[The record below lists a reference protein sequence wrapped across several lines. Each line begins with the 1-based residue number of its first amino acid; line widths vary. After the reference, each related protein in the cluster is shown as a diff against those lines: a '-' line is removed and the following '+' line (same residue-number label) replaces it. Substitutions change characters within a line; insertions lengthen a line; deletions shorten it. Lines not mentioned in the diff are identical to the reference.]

1 MNTDNHGE
9 DNSQFRRRR
18 LPSLN
23 ALRCFEAAARLE
35 NFSRA
40 AEALCLTHGAI
51 SRAVRSLE
59 EEFGCA
65 LFERR
70 GQRVFLSA
78 AGRRLL
84 DGTGQAL
91 DLIER
96 TSDALRA
103 EAGPTALVLSCE
115 PTLLMRWLIPRI
127 AGFMAEQP
135 PLSIQLVAGGGP
147 FAFGRGIDLAIRRN
161 DFPWPP
167 GSHAHWLFDEQ
178 VGPVCRAG
186 DATRHIQAGKAGA
199 PRLKPEAPRLHTA
212 SRAQAWDT
220 WTGLAGQA
228 PASAAGQRFEHFYLS
243 LQAAAA
249 GLGVAIGPWQLVRDD
264 LAAGLLAAPLGF
276 LADGSSYH
284 LLTPRPL
291 REGEPAALLL
301 DWLRR
306 SAAA

>member
-1 MNTDNHGE
+1 MAQSTGLQRRSRTMNTDNHGE
-9 DNSQFRRRR
+9 ENSPFRRRR

-51 SRAVRSLE
+51 SRAVRTLE
-59 EEFGCA
+59 EELGCA

-70 GQRVFLSA
+70 GQRVFLSE

-84 DGTGQAL
+84 AGTGPAL

-96 TSDALRA
+96 TGEALRA

-127 AGFMAEQP
+127 AGFMQEQP
-135 PLSIQLVAGGGP
+135 RLSIQLVAGGGP

-167 GSHAHWLFDEQ
+167 GRPARPARRTASGHGCRSAGRATSNGISTSMQARPGFAPSHRACTRRPARKPGTP
-178 VGPVCRAG
+178 GPVSPDKRRRRPKG
-186 DATRHIQAGKAGA
+186 S
-199 PRLKPEAPRLHTA
+199 A
-212 SRAQAWDT
+212 SST
-220 WTGLAGQA
+220 ST
-228 PASAAGQRFEHFYLS
+228 
-243 LQAAAA
+243 
-249 GLGVAIGPWQLVRDD
+249 
-264 LAAGLLAAPLGF
+264 
-276 LADGSSYH
+276 
-284 LLTPRPL
+284 
-291 REGEPAALLL
+291 
-301 DWLRR
+301 
-306 SAAA
+306 

>member
-9 DNSQFRRRR
+9 ENSPFRRRR

-51 SRAVRSLE
+51 SRAVRTLE
-59 EEFGCA
+59 EELGCA

-70 GQRVFLSA
+70 GQRVFLSE

-84 DGTGQAL
+84 AGTGPAL

-96 TSDALRA
+96 TGETLRA

-127 AGFMAEQP
+127 AGFMQEQP
-135 PLSIQLVAGGGP
+135 RLSIQLVAGGGP

-178 VGPVCRAG
+178 VGPVCRASDVERHFHL
-186 DATRHIQAGKAGA
+186 DAGPPGLRAV
-199 PRLKPEAPRLHTA
+199 APRLHTA
-212 SRAQAWDT
+212 T
-220 WTGLAGQA
+220 
-228 PASAAGQRFEHFYLS
+228 
-243 LQAAAA
+243 
-249 GLGVAIGPWQLVRDD
+249 
-264 LAAGLLAAPLGF
+264 
-276 LADGSSYH
+276 
-284 LLTPRPL
+284 
-291 REGEPAALLL
+291 
-301 DWLRR
+301 
-306 SAAA
+306 

>member
-9 DNSQFRRRR
+9 ENSPFRRRR

-51 SRAVRSLE
+51 SRAVRTLE
-59 EEFGCA
+59 EELGCA

-70 GQRVFLSA
+70 GQRVFLSE

-84 DGTGQAL
+84 AGTGPAL

-96 TSDALRA
+96 TGETLRA

-127 AGFMAEQP
+127 AGFMQEQP
-135 PLSIQLVAGGGP
+135 RLSIHLVAGGGP

-161 DFPWPP
+161 DVPWPP
-167 GSHAHWLFDEQ
+167 GSHAHWRFDEQ
-178 VGPVCRAG
+178 GGRVCRASDVERHFHL
-186 DATRHIQAGKAGA
+186 DAGPPGRRAV
-199 PRLKPEAPRLHTA
+199 APRLHTA
-212 SRAQAWDT
+212 TRPQAWNT
-220 WTGLAGQA
+220 WTRLAGPA
-228 PASAAGQRFEHFYLS
+228 PATTEGQRFEHFYLS
-243 LQAAAA
+243 LQAAGA

-291 REGEPAALLL
+291 QAGEPATLLL
-301 DWLRR
+301 EWLRR

>member
-9 DNSQFRRRR
+9 ENSPFRRRR

-51 SRAVRSLE
+51 SRAVRTLE
-59 EEFGCA
+59 EELGCA

-70 GQRVFLSA
+70 GQRVFLSE

-84 DGTGQAL
+84 AGTGPAL

-96 TSDALRA
+96 TGETLRA
-103 EAGPTALVLSCE
+103 EASPTALVLSCE

-127 AGFMAEQP
+127 AGFMQEQP
-135 PLSIQLVAGGGP
+135 RLSIQLVAGGGP

-178 VGPVCRAG
+178 VGPVCRASDVERHFHL
-186 DATRHIQAGKAGA
+186 DAGPPGLRAV
-199 PRLKPEAPRLHTA
+199 APRLHTA
-212 SRAQAWDT
+212 TRPQAWNT
-220 WTGLAGQA
+220 WTRL
-228 PASAAGQRFEHFYLS
+228 
-243 LQAAAA
+243 A

-264 LAAGLLAAPLGF
+264 LSAGLLAAPLGF

-291 REGEPAALLL
+291 QAGEPATLLL
-301 DWLRR
+301 EWLRR

>member
-9 DNSQFRRRR
+9 GNSPFRRRR

-51 SRAVRSLE
+51 SRAVRTLE
-59 EEFGCA
+59 EELGCA

-70 GQRVFLSA
+70 GQRVFLSE

-84 DGTGQAL
+84 AGTGPAL
-91 DLIER
+91 NLIER
-96 TSDALRA
+96 TGEALRA

-127 AGFMAEQP
+127 AGFMQEQP
-135 PLSIQLVAGGGP
+135 RLSIQLVAGGGP

-178 VGPVCRAG
+178 VGPVCRASDVERHFHL
-186 DATRHIQAGKAGA
+186 DADPPGLRAV
-199 PRLKPEAPRLHTA
+199 APRLHTA
-212 SRAQAWDT
+212 TRPQAWNT
-220 WTGLAGQA
+220 WTRLAGQA
-228 PASAAGQRFEHFYLS
+228 PAATEGQRFEHFYLS
-243 LQAAAA
+243 LQAAGA

-291 REGEPAALLL
+291 QAGEPATLLL
-301 DWLRR
+301 EWLRR

>member
-9 DNSQFRRRR
+9 ENSPFRRRR

-51 SRAVRSLE
+51 SRAVRTLE
-59 EEFGCA
+59 EELGCA

-70 GQRVFLSA
+70 GQRVFLSE

-84 DGTGQAL
+84 AGTGPAL

-96 TSDALRA
+96 TGETLRA

-127 AGFMAEQP
+127 AGFMQEQP
-135 PLSIQLVAGGGP
+135 RLSIQLVAGGGP

-178 VGPVCRAG
+178 VGPVCRASDVERHFHL
-186 DATRHIQAGKAGA
+186 DAGSPGLRAV
-199 PRLKPEAPRLHTA
+199 APRLHTA
-212 SRAQAWDT
+212 TRPQAWNT
-220 WTGLAGQA
+220 WTRLAGQA
-228 PASAAGQRFEHFYLS
+228 PATTEGQRFEHFYLS
-243 LQAAAA
+243 LQAAGA

-291 REGEPAALLL
+291 QAGEPATLLL
-301 DWLRR
+301 EWLRR

>member
-1 MNTDNHGE
+1 M
-9 DNSQFRRRR
+9 
-18 LPSLN
+18 N

-51 SRAVRSLE
+51 SRAVRTLE
-59 EEFGCA
+59 EELGCA

-70 GQRVFLSA
+70 GQRVFLSE

-84 DGTGQAL
+84 AGTGPAL

-96 TSDALRA
+96 TGETLRA

-127 AGFMAEQP
+127 AGFMQEQP
-135 PLSIQLVAGGGP
+135 RLSIQLVAGGGP

-178 VGPVCRAG
+178 VGPVCRASDVERHFHL
-186 DATRHIQAGKAGA
+186 DAGPPGLRAV
-199 PRLKPEAPRLHTA
+199 APRLHTA
-212 SRAQAWDT
+212 TRPQAWNT
-220 WTGLAGQA
+220 WTRLAGQA
-228 PASAAGQRFEHFYLS
+228 PATTEGQRFEHFYLS
-243 LQAAAA
+243 LQAAGA

-291 REGEPAALLL
+291 QAGEPATLLL
-301 DWLRR
+301 EWLRR

>member
-9 DNSQFRRRR
+9 ENSPFRRRR

-51 SRAVRSLE
+51 SRAVRTLE
-59 EEFGCA
+59 EELGCA

-70 GQRVFLSA
+70 GQRVFLSE

-84 DGTGQAL
+84 AGTGPAL

-96 TSDALRA
+96 TGEALRA

-127 AGFMAEQP
+127 AGFMQEQP
-135 PLSIQLVAGGGP
+135 RLSIQLVAGGGP

-178 VGPVCRAG
+178 VGPVCRASDVERHFHL
-186 DATRHIQAGKAGA
+186 DAGPPGLRAV
-199 PRLKPEAPRLHTA
+199 APRLHTA
-212 SRAQAWDT
+212 TRPQAWNT
-220 WTGLAGQA
+220 WTRL
-228 PASAAGQRFEHFYLS
+228 
-243 LQAAAA
+243 A

-291 REGEPAALLL
+291 QAGEPATLLL
-301 DWLRR
+301 EWLRR

>member
-9 DNSQFRRRR
+9 ENSPFRRRR

-51 SRAVRSLE
+51 SRAVRTLE
-59 EEFGCA
+59 EELGCA

-70 GQRVFLSA
+70 GQRVFLSE

-84 DGTGQAL
+84 AGTGPAL

-96 TSDALRA
+96 TSETLRA

-127 AGFMAEQP
+127 AGFMQEQP
-135 PLSIQLVAGGGP
+135 RLSIQLVAGGGP
-147 FAFGRGIDLAIRRN
+147 FAFGHGIDLAIRRN
-161 DFPWPP
+161 DFLWPP

-178 VGPVCRAG
+178 VGPVCRASDVERHFHL
-186 DATRHIQAGKAGA
+186 DAGPPGLRAV
-199 PRLKPEAPRLHTA
+199 APRLHTA
-212 SRAQAWDT
+212 TDRKS
-220 WTGLAGQA
+220 
-228 PASAAGQRFEHFYLS
+228 
-243 LQAAAA
+243 
-249 GLGVAIGPWQLVRDD
+249 VV
-264 LAAGLLAAPLGF
+264 
-276 LADGSSYH
+276 
-284 LLTPRPL
+284 
-291 REGEPAALLL
+291 
-301 DWLRR
+301 
-306 SAAA
+306 

>member
-9 DNSQFRRRR
+9 ENSPFRRRR

-51 SRAVRSLE
+51 SRAVRTLE
-59 EEFGCA
+59 EELGCA

-70 GQRVFLSA
+70 GQRVFLSE

-84 DGTGQAL
+84 AGTGPAL

-96 TSDALRA
+96 TGEALRA

-127 AGFMAEQP
+127 AGFMQEQP
-135 PLSIQLVAGGGP
+135 RLSIQLVAGGGP

-178 VGPVCRAG
+178 VGPVCPGERRRTAFP
-186 DATRHIQAGKAGA
+186 
-199 PRLKPEAPRLHTA
+199 PRCRTARA
-212 SRAQAWDT
+212 SRRRTAPAHGDPPASLEP
-220 WTGLAGQA
+220 WTRLAGQA
-228 PASAAGQRFEHFYLS
+228 PATTEGQRFEHFYLS
-243 LQAAAA
+243 LQAAGA

-264 LAAGLLAAPLGF
+264 LSAGLLAAPLGF
-276 LADGSSYH
+276 LADGSSYQPADPA
-284 LLTPRPL
+284 TVAA
-291 REGEPAALLL
+291 GEPATLLL
-301 DWLRR
+301 EWLRR

>member
-1 MNTDNHGE
+1 
-9 DNSQFRRRR
+9 
-18 LPSLN
+18 
-23 ALRCFEAAARLE
+23 LRCFEAAARLE

-51 SRAVRSLE
+51 SRAVRTLE
-59 EEFGCA
+59 EELGCA

-70 GQRVFLSA
+70 GQRVFLSE

-84 DGTGQAL
+84 AGTGPAL

-96 TSDALRA
+96 TGETLRA

-127 AGFMAEQP
+127 AGFMQEQP
-135 PLSIQLVAGGGP
+135 RLSIQLVAGGGP

-178 VGPVCRAG
+178 VGPVCRASDVERHFHL
-186 DATRHIQAGKAGA
+186 DAGPPGLRAV
-199 PRLKPEAPRLHTA
+199 APRLHTA
-212 SRAQAWDT
+212 TRPQAWNT
-220 WTGLAGQA
+220 WTRLAGQA
-228 PASAAGQRFEHFYLS
+228 PATTEGQRFEHFYLS
-243 LQAAAA
+243 LQAAGA

-291 REGEPAALLL
+291 QAGEPATLLL
-301 DWLRR
+301 EWLRR

>member
-9 DNSQFRRRR
+9 ENSPFRRRR

-51 SRAVRSLE
+51 SRAVRTLE
-59 EEFGCA
+59 EELGCA

-70 GQRVFLSA
+70 GQRVFLSE

-84 DGTGQAL
+84 AGTGPAL

-96 TSDALRA
+96 TGETLRA
-103 EAGPTALVLSCE
+103 EASPTALVLSCE

-127 AGFMAEQP
+127 AGFMQEQP
-135 PLSIQLVAGGGP
+135 RLSIQLVAGGGP
-147 FAFGRGIDLAIRRN
+147 FAFGRGIDLTIRRN

-178 VGPVCRAG
+178 VGPVCRASDVERHFHL
-186 DATRHIQAGKAGA
+186 DAGPPGLRAV
-199 PRLKPEAPRLHTA
+199 APRLHTA
-212 SRAQAWDT
+212 TRPQAWNT
-220 WTGLAGQA
+220 WTRLAGQA
-228 PASAAGQRFEHFYLS
+228 PATTEGQRFEHFYLS
-243 LQAAAA
+243 LQAAGA

-264 LAAGLLAAPLGF
+264 LSAGLLAAPLGF

-291 REGEPAALLL
+291 QAGEPATLLL
-301 DWLRR
+301 EWLRR